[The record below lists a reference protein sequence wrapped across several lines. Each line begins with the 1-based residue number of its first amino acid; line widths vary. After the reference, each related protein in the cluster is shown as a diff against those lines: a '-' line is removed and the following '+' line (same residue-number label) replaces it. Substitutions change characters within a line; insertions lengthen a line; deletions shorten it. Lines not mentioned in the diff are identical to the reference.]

1 MIGIDNLNSVDLHQ
15 LHQALR
21 QPPSA
26 LGLLPAFGGLRPK
39 FQVQWVAET
48 GSTNQDLMAQM
59 VAGAAAGSVLIA
71 GVQRAGRGQWG
82 RPWQSG
88 RGGLYL
94 SLGLRP
100 DMTVQRSLYLTL
112 ASAWGLATSLEHL
125 GIPVQVKWPNDLVVG
140 GRKLGGILV
149 DTRAKG
155 DRVQAAVVGLGLNYT
170 NPVPP
175 TGISLQQI
183 KPSFDPP
190 EALPDPL
197 NHPEHLNTLEKLAA
211 VALYG
216 LMQGY
221 SLWQNQ
227 GDLTFLALY
236 QQRMSH
242 LGRSVCV
249 DQTQGTVMGLAPSGN
264 LKVRFPSDQAGI
276 PLEREVKPGE
286 VTLGY
291 NA

>member
-1 MIGIDNLNSVDLHQ
+1 MDLHQ

-26 LGLLPAFGGLRPK
+26 LGLLPEGGRLRPQ
-39 FQVQWVAET
+39 FHLQWVAET

-59 VAGAAAGSVLIA
+59 MAGAAAGSVLIA
-71 GVQRAGRGQWG
+71 GTQQSGRGQWG
-82 RPWQSG
+82 RVWQSEQ
-88 RGGLYL
+88 GGLYL

-100 DMTVQRSLYLTL
+100 EMTVQRSPYLTL
-112 ASAWGLATSLEHL
+112 ASAWGLATSLRHL
-125 GIPVQVKWPNDLVVG
+125 GIPVQVKWPNDLVVE
-140 GRKLGGILV
+140 GRKLGGLLV
-149 DTRAKG
+149 DTRIQG
-155 DRVQAAVVGLGLNYT
+155 DRVPVAVVGLGLNYS

-183 KPSFDPP
+183 LACPQS
-190 EALPDPL
+190 AVPL
-197 NHPEHLNTLEKLAA
+197 TDLSAHLGSLENLAA

-221 SLWQNQ
+221 HQWQNQ
-227 GDLTFLALY
+227 GDLAFLTRY
-236 QQRMSH
+236 QQYMSH
-242 LGRSVCV
+242 LGRTVVVGQS
-249 DQTQGTVMGLAPSGN
+249 QGTVTGIAPSGN
-264 LKVRFPSDQAGI
+264 LKVQIPSDSAGI
-276 PLEREVKPGE
+276 FLEMEVKPGE